1 MNEEKKNKVIK
12 WALIISAIL
21 SAGMLYLFIF
31 HERNVAID
39 EAVATDIVGQYGD
52 FVGGVVGTILSI
64 VLLYYTFGL
73 QREDSKKNARIYELQ
88 QLNDKFFKLMEI
100 YNEQLKHLVYKD
112 DDETYSGKEALHRY
126 LQDMQAGFE
135 ETISYNQRRK
145 RAVEA
150 YFEFYANNRDFA
162 PLYFRTLYRLLEE
175 IYGSGSNV
183 YEEKIKYIKIIRS
196 QFSDSELVF
205 IRYNA
210 MTPMGTNF
218 APYINRYNL
227 LKHLPPLELLEFK
240 EWKSMLTTQQ
250 ANALNVILL
259 NVKKGLVQMLSGLWV
274 KTINSS
280 GKKYRINF
288 YHNIGMSLASVSVI
302 RDSTKHLYPGDIFS
316 CLDVFNDDTLASL
329 MRYYL
334 RELFVLIN
342 FNSFNIRKNIK
353 FEHVKNIDNPNITI
367 IDVRVRNIRNEVLC
381 LTQRQKDMHDAVS
394 PYFTSFSQHN
404 LLQDEI

>member
-1 MNEEKKNKVIK
+1 MNEENKNKVIK
-12 WALIISAIL
+12 WALIISVFL
-21 SAGMLYLFIF
+21 SGGMLYLFIF

-52 FVGGVVGTILSI
+52 FIGGVVGTILSI

-88 QLNDKFFKLMEI
+88 QLNDKFFKLMDV

-112 DDETYSGKEALHRY
+112 DDETYWGKEALHRY
-126 LQDMQAGFE
+126 LQDIQAGFD
-135 ETISYNQRRK
+135 ETTSYNLRRK
-145 RAVEA
+145 RAVDA

-175 IYGSGSNV
+175 IDGSGSNV

-210 MTPMGTNF
+210 MTPMGANF

-240 EWKSMLTTQQ
+240 EWKGMLTTQQ

-280 GKKYRINF
+280 AKKYRIDF
-288 YHNIGMSLASVSVI
+288 YHNLGMSLASVSVT
-302 RDSTKHLYPGDIFS
+302 RDSTKHLYPG
-316 CLDVFNDDTLASL
+316 
-329 MRYYL
+329 Y
-334 RELFVLIN
+334 
-342 FNSFNIRKNIK
+342 
-353 FEHVKNIDNPNITI
+353 ITI
-367 IDVRVRNIRNEVLC
+367 
-381 LTQRQKDMHDAVS
+381 TA
-394 PYFTSFSQHN
+394 
-404 LLQDEI
+404 